1 MQTEIG
7 NYQVLRVHCVIS
19 GFATPKAFLHVEIE
33 PSGCKTGVT
42 ASKSRTK
49 CFSDPSN
56 PSFLQQV
63 IDENSLAS
71 LG

>member
-1 MQTEIG
+1 MQMEMR
-7 NYQVLRVHCVIS
+7 NFEVLRIHCVVS
-19 GFATPKAFLHVEIE
+19 GFATPKAFLHVEIK

-42 ASKSRTK
+42 ASNSRTK

-56 PSFLQQV
+56 SSFLQF